1 MIVDGR
7 SGAVIEALCQRVA
20 HQGSPMLQVSGRG
33 RNITADPVSRLMKD
47 SPVAGHMKMVLP
59 VEPGHFVPSGEM
71 APRDKSRIAPLKT
84 HGAQC
89 GFGIRMAGDVRSSH
103 LSWRVGVRKGDPGLV
118 EDGLIVDRNRGGPA
132 GSQEKKAKDQD
143 VCGEKPLEGK
153 LGPAG

>member
-1 MIVDGR
+1 MIVDGC
-7 SGAVIEALCQRVA
+7 SGAVIEALCQRAA
-20 HQGSPMLQVSGRG
+20 HQDPAMLQVSGRG
-33 RNITADPVSRLMKD
+33 WDITSDSISRLMKD
-47 SPVAGHMKMVLP
+47 SQIPGHMKMVVP
-59 VEPGHFVPSGEM
+59 VEPRHLVPSGEM

-132 GSQEKKAKDQD
+132 GSQKKKAKDQD

-153 LGPAG
+153 PGPAG